1 MTIESSTRSD
11 LMAGKTCLVT
21 GATAG
26 IGRVTALE
34 LARMGATVVLAGRD
48 PAKCAATATG
58 IQEETLNP
66 AVEYLVADLS
76 SQEQVR
82 RLAAEFKER
91 RHRLD
96 VLVNNAGAFHMARR
110 NSADG
115 IEMTFALNHLSY
127 FLLTHLLVDVL
138 CASAPARVVNVASNS
153 HHGARLD
160 LSDVHAPHRYFG
172 SRAYGR
178 SKLCNVLFTYE
189 LARRLE
195 GAGVTANALHPGL
208 VATNILTNNGHFG
221 RFLNFFLRL
230 RGISVE
236 AGAITPVY
244 AASSPEMEGVS
255 GKYLFKKQPV
265 RSSDRSYD
273 ESLAAG
279 LWELSARLTGVPSTL
294 GIPSFPT
301 GATGPS
307 GATGSA
313 G

>member
-1 MTIESSTRSD
+1 MTSKASTRSD

-21 GATAG
+21 GATSG

-34 LARMGATVVLAGRD
+34 LAHMGATVVLAGRN
-48 PAKCAATATG
+48 PAKCAATAID
-58 IQEETLNP
+58 IQEETFNP

-91 RHRLD
+91 HQRLD
-96 VLVNNAGAFHMARR
+96 VLINNAGAVNLVRR
-110 NSADG
+110 SSADG

-127 FLLTHLLVDVL
+127 FLFTNLLLDVL
-138 CASAPARVVNVASNS
+138 CASAPARVVNMASNS
-153 HHGARLD
+153 HQGAPLD

-172 SRAYGR
+172 SRAYAR

-189 LARRLE
+189 LSRRLE
-195 GAGVTANALHPGL
+195 GTGVTANALHPGL
-208 VATNILTNNGHFG
+208 VATNILTNNGFFG
-221 RFLNFFLRL
+221 RFLNFFLSL

-255 GKYLFKKQPV
+255 GKYLFEKQPV
-265 RSSDRSYD
+265 RSSNRSYD

-279 LWELSARLTGVPSTL
+279 LWELSAKLTGVPTTA
-294 GIPSFPT
+294 GINPPPT
-301 GATGPS
+301 G
-307 GATGSA
+307 
-313 G
+313 